1 MNIPSQQ
8 KNAGSLRSI
17 LILDMS
23 YTLKMFRERQLEQ
36 ALESRKL
43 GGYFDRVISVH
54 PLAGLFES
62 GNDRFG
68 DPVITELDDTHV
80 FVEGKIGNNSAW
92 RFLPPL
98 NLLLAQLR
106 LVLLLRGMAR
116 EVRVDVVRIG
126 DPYYLGLMGWVLSR
140 LLRVPLAIRVCFNY
154 DQFFETTKKAVFPRL
169 FGFRFIEKLIERFV
183 FPRCA
188 LVAGANQNNLDYAL
202 ANGAAQKN
210 GVVFRYGNLIHPIH
224 FIEPSAR
231 RSGAHL
237 LREIGVEGDFM
248 ATVGRLE
255 KMKQPEQNLL
265 VLKKLHELGH
275 NIKFVFIGDGAM
287 RVELEAMV
295 EEFNLVGNV
304 FFAGNRSQEWI
315 AEVLPEAQL
324 VLSPHMGRGLTEA
337 GLAGAPIVAYDYDW
351 QGEIIRSGET
361 GELVPDLA
369 WEKMAEA
376 VEYFLANPKH
386 ARAMGNAVRKRAMEM
401 MDPETLDQYERETY
415 LKLFSDVNR
424 IALQ

>member
-1 MNIPSQQ
+1 
-8 KNAGSLRSI
+8 
-17 LILDMS
+17 
-23 YTLKMFRERQLEQ
+23 
-36 ALESRKL
+36 
-43 GGYFDRVISVH
+43 
-54 PLAGLFES
+54 
-62 GNDRFG
+62 
-68 DPVITELDDTHV
+68 
-80 FVEGKIGNNSAW
+80 
-92 RFLPPL
+92 
-98 NLLLAQLR
+98 
-106 LVLLLRGMAR
+106 
-116 EVRVDVVRIG
+116 
-126 DPYYLGLMGWVLSR
+126 
-140 LLRVPLAIRVCFNY
+140 
-154 DQFFETTKKAVFPRL
+154 
-169 FGFRFIEKLIERFV
+169 
-183 FPRCA
+183 
-188 LVAGANQNNLDYAL
+188 
-202 ANGAAQKN
+202 
-210 GVVFRYGNLIHPIH
+210 
-224 FIEPSAR
+224 
-231 RSGAHL
+231 
-237 LREIGVEGDFM
+237 M